1 MRAAVT
7 DVGPSNRRLLWIL
20 VATGV
25 ALFAGSI
32 LFIISRAH

>member
-1 MRAAVT
+1 MTAAQT
-7 DVGPSNRRLLWIL
+7 SAANRRLFWIL

-25 ALFAGSI
+25 GLFAGSI